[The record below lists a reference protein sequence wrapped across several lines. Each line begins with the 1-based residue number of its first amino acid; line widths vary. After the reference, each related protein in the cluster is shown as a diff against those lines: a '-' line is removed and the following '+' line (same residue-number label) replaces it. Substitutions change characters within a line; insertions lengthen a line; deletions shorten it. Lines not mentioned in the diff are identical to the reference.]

1 MVNLIICVGMF
12 YILHLFLTM
21 SFSLHKV
28 PFINWTH
35 TGGDISGMTDL
46 SSRMA
51 SASDNLRQSL
61 PIFMTFAVLSVVMSV
76 DNLMLAK
83 YWFGLDRYHAIEL
96 EEIKDNLVNSNS
108 VFINDELVESS
119 LTLLQNY
126 ESILP
131 LKNLDTLKIASLSI
145 GDQSNSFQDMLSNY
159 WFWKNNSIF

>member
-12 YILHLFLTM
+12 YILHLFFTM

-35 TGGDISGMTDL
+35 TGGDISDMTDL
-46 SSRMA
+46 SIRMA

-83 YWFGLDRYHAIEL
+83 YWFGLRIVYLLGAAIDL
-96 EEIKDNLVNSNS
+96 YRIPLIRPLIWVPSIVIIVMMGLNLC
-108 VFINDELVESS
+108 
-119 LTLLQNY
+119 T
-126 ESILP
+126 P
-131 LKNLDTLKIASLSI
+131 
-145 GDQSNSFQDMLSNY
+145 
-159 WFWKNNSIF
+159 

>member
-83 YWFGLDRYHAIEL
+83 YWFGIGIVYLVGAAIDL
-96 EEIKDNLVNSNS
+96 YRIPLIRPLIWVPSIVIIVMMGLNLCTS
-108 VFINDELVESS
+108 
-119 LTLLQNY
+119 
-126 ESILP
+126 
-131 LKNLDTLKIASLSI
+131 
-145 GDQSNSFQDMLSNY
+145 
-159 WFWKNNSIF
+159 

>member
-1 MVNLIICVGMF
+1 MVNLIICVGIF
-12 YILHLFLTM
+12 YILHLFFTM

-76 DNLMLAK
+76 DNLLLAK
-83 YWFGLDRYHAIEL
+83 YWFGIRIVYLVGAAIDL
-96 EEIKDNLVNSNS
+96 YRIPLIRPLIWIPSIVIIVMMGLNLCTS
-108 VFINDELVESS
+108 
-119 LTLLQNY
+119 
-126 ESILP
+126 
-131 LKNLDTLKIASLSI
+131 
-145 GDQSNSFQDMLSNY
+145 
-159 WFWKNNSIF
+159 

>member
-12 YILHLFLTM
+12 YILHLFFTM

-35 TGGDISGMTDL
+35 TDGDISGMTDL

-83 YWFGLDRYHAIEL
+83 YWFGIRIVYLVGAAIDL
-96 EEIKDNLVNSNS
+96 YRIPLIRPLIWVPSIVIIVMMGLNLCTS
-108 VFINDELVESS
+108 
-119 LTLLQNY
+119 
-126 ESILP
+126 
-131 LKNLDTLKIASLSI
+131 
-145 GDQSNSFQDMLSNY
+145 
-159 WFWKNNSIF
+159 